1 MSPPPA
7 GTISGPTRASL
18 LCTLR
23 PPGLEAVPGL
33 GSGLAELEGLL
44 VRGLKRL

>member
-7 GTISGPTRASL
+7 GTISGPTCASL

-33 GSGLAELEGLL
+33 AELEGLL
-44 VRGLKRL
+44 VRGLKRV